1 MALLSRWQETPSNNH
16 LQEERQWSSDECKL
30 RDKCIAKA
38 EIEKS
43 NRIFSV
49 ITLDTTDGEIT
60 KFKVRNKLGEN
71 FLIIG
76 LPSEIFGPAVEGTET
91 IVYIVPR
98 LVRLLKTDEKIKN
111 KI

>member
-1 MALLSRWQETPSNNH
+1 MARASMEKNSRIV
-16 LQEERQWSSDECKL
+16 SD
-30 RDKCIAKA
+30 
-38 EIEKS
+38 
-43 NRIFSV
+43 

-60 KFKVRNKLGEN
+60 KFKVRSRLGEN

-76 LPSEIFGPAVEGTET
+76 LPSEIFGEATQGTET

-111 KI
+111 RI